1 MHASATASTSGGR
14 RYLCSDVTRCGA
26 AAVAAILLACC
37 TSPYS
42 PPEPISGNEPPAHEV
57 EPSPPE
63 GAILLSI
70 GARLFPTGAPTDAT
84 PGFVGEA
91 ISPNGATV
99 VATTEVRLP
108 TGISYN
114 SDLVLIDARTREES
128 VLART
133 GPREEFNGPIE
144 WSPDGTKIAYNFV
157 RYRTNPAVVHP
168 GPHPQLQTVCITELQ
183 GPTPRCYPDLGTV
196 FDFDWSPDGRSLAV
210 TGPQP
215 QSLQLVDVVTG
226 RLSKLMTLE
235 DPELRSFLK
244 GRIVQFNSPAWS
256 PSGRYVAVWAEVIPG
271 GSIPLIFGRDG
282 QIVARGKS
290 AHWDPRKLMWMPGRD
305 LLLYTPGVTNE
316 HEAFLKLFE
325 IDPVM
330 SENLLFFRQKLHPQ
344 VIDVALS
351 PSGRWLAFL
360 RWKAD
365 QNMVIQFVE
374 VRGRERVSSIRLLE
388 DTSFVDWGASP
399 AR

>member
-1 MHASATASTSGGR
+1 MH
-14 RYLCSDVTRCGA
+14 SDVMRCGA
-26 AAVAAILLACC
+26 TVLAASLLTFC
-37 TSPYS
+37 TSPNP
-42 PPEPISGNEPPAHEV
+42 PPESINGNEPPAHEV

-63 GAILLSI
+63 GAILLSM
-70 GARLFPTGAPTDAT
+70 GARLFPMGARTDAS

-91 ISPNGATV
+91 ISPDGATL

-133 GPREEFNGPIE
+133 RPREEFNGPIE
-144 WSPDGTKIAYNFV
+144 WSPDGTRIAYNFV

-168 GPHPQLQTVCITELQ
+168 GPHPQLQTVCIVEPPAAR
-183 GPTPRCYPDLGTV
+183 PTCYPDLGTV
-196 FDFDWSPDGRSLAV
+196 SDFDWSPDGRSLAV
-210 TGPQP
+210 TGPGPQP
-215 QSLQLVDVVTG
+215 LQLVDLATG
-226 RLSKLMTLE
+226 RLSKLMTLD
-235 DPELRSFLK
+235 DPELGSLLR

-271 GSIPLIFGRDG
+271 GSIPVIFGRDG
-282 QIVARGKS
+282 RIVARGK
-290 AHWDPRKLMWMPGRD
+290 AAGHDPRKLMWVPGRD
-305 LLLYTPGVTNE
+305 LLLYTPGATNE

-325 IDPVM
+325 INPVT
-330 SENLLFFRQKLHPQ
+330 SEDRLFFRKKLHPQ

-360 RWKAD
+360 RWKSAE
-365 QNMVIQFVE
+365 NMVVQFVE
-374 VRGRERVSSIRLLE
+374 IVGREHVSEQHSI
-388 DTSFVDWGASP
+388 A
-399 AR
+399 